1 MYLLESETL
10 RLSTPVRVGLKVY
23 RNYIL
28 EWNELRRWNWG
39 IFIIEQIPYTVIS
52 SELWSGLLREK
63 ESLMRRMQDMEAE
76 MSALENEAGDY
87 KELQKVR
94 FSISPCF

>member
-1 MYLLESETL
+1 
-10 RLSTPVRVGLKVY
+10 
-23 RNYIL
+23 
-28 EWNELRRWNWG
+28 
-39 IFIIEQIPYTVIS
+39 
-52 SELWSGLLREK
+52 
-63 ESLMRRMQDMEAE
+63 MRRMQDMEAE